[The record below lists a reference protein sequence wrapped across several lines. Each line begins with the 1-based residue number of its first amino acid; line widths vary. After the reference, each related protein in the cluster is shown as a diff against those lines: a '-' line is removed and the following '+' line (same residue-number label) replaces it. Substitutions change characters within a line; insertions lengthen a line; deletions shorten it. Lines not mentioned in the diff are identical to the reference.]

1 MRACCDR
8 GISRVV
14 RGSGLTGAATSE
26 LRTRAGDELASTR
39 GFRAD
44 RSPEGAPSEID
55 GSTGC
60 CFGVKSAS
68 AAWRALVIR
77 SRSSP
82 RGWCCCSRWLSKG
95 RPDCLATQE
104 LRRQSKRGHSR
115 KLSPHS
121 ASEICTEK
129 PECDQRLGCDP
140 NILISARLRAPS
152 LRVGQLPTLAASAVT
167 FTGTFEYMSMQG
179 GPVDLL
185 AIGHRVKGPLFC
197 PHRDR
202 QRKLT
207 SA

>member
-95 RPDCLATQE
+95 RPDCLATREIEVEFVQFGKSLLHVLGVRSTIKVAK
-104 LRRQSKRGHSR
+104 LRFSKIANG
-115 KLSPHS
+115 
-121 ASEICTEK
+121 
-129 PECDQRLGCDP
+129 D
-140 NILISARLRAPS
+140 S
-152 LRVGQLPTLAASAVT
+152 LYRT
-167 FTGTFEYMSMQG
+167 
-179 GPVDLL
+179 PVL
-185 AIGHRVKGPLFC
+185 
-197 PHRDR
+197 
-202 QRKLT
+202 
-207 SA
+207 